1 MGKIIGID
9 LGTTNSVVAVME
21 GGEPTVIASAEGG
34 RTVPSVVA
42 FTKTGDRLVGQL
54 AKRQAVTNPANTIY
68 SIKRFMG
75 RRWDDPETKRAKEL
89 VSYTVEKDSKSD
101 GVVVKVGDK
110 TYTPPEISAMV
121 LQKLKTDAEAYL
133 GEKVI
138 EAVITVPAY
147 FDDTQRQATKD
158 AGRIAG
164 LEVRRII
171 NEPTASALAYG
182 LDKKHDEKIAVY
194 DLGGG
199 TFDISI
205 LELGE
210 GVFEVKATNGDTH
223 LGGDDF
229 DQRVIEWLLA
239 EFKKDQGIDLSKDP
253 QALQRLKEAAEK
265 AKIELSST
273 SSTEIN
279 LPYIT
284 ADASGPKH
292 LVVSLTR
299 AKLEDLVRDLIEKT
313 KNPVQAALKDAGLKA
328 ADIDEVILVGGQT
341 RMPAV
346 VDAVKAVFNGK
357 EPHKGVN
364 PDEVVGIGAAIQA
377 GVLAGDVKDVLLL
390 DVTPLSLGIETLG
403 GVMTKLID
411 RNTTI
416 PTSKSQVF
424 STASDNQGQV
434 EIHVLQ
440 GEREFAA
447 DNKTLGRFILD
458 GIPPAPR
465 GVPQIEVTFDI
476 DANGILDVKA
486 KDRATSK
493 EQQVRITAS
502 SMLSK
507 EDVDKMVREA
517 SEHADEDRK
526 RREEVEVRN
535 QAEQL
540 TYQAERTIKD
550 LGDKVSSE
558 DKATVEN
565 QVLSLREALKG
576 SDMEAISAGAAA
588 SPRRSSGCRRPPTRR
603 PRPRPVRTAPTG
615 ARPARAV
622 RAVSRARR
630 KANRPGPDPAARR
643 AAHRATPSPRTTR
656 SRASSRRSERPD
668 AHAPG
673 GLRPAGR
680 FDSPCG
686 LIRSNESQAIL
697 GGTDPVMRPRGVAL
711 VRIWRRSHVCG
722 RPSRIG
728 RAA

>member
-1 MGKIIGID
+1 MGRIIGID

-21 GGEPTVIASAEGG
+21 GGEPTVIPSAEGG

-42 FTKTGDRLVGQL
+42 FTKNGERLVGQV
-54 AKRQAVTNPANTIY
+54 AKRQAVTNPGNTVY

-75 RRWDDPETKRAKEL
+75 RRWDDPEVKRTRDL
-89 VSYTVEKDSKSD
+89 VPYKTEKDGNSD
-101 GVVVKVGDK
+101 GIKVALSDGK
-110 TYTPPEISAMV
+110 SYTPPEISAMI

-133 GEKVI
+133 GEKVT

-164 LEVRRII
+164 LDVKRII

-182 LDKKHDEKIAVY
+182 LDKKKDEQIAVY

-205 LELGE
+205 LELGD

-229 DQRVIEWLLA
+229 DQRVIEWLLT
-239 EFKKDQGIDLSKDP
+239 EFKKDQGIDLAKDQ

-265 AKIELSST
+265 AKNELSST
-273 SSTEIN
+273 TTTEIN

-284 ADASGPKH
+284 VDADKNPKH
-292 LVVSLTR
+292 LVMTLSR
-299 AKLEDLVRDLIEKT
+299 AKLEDLVADLVERT
-313 KNPVQAALKDAGLKA
+313 RGPVVAALKDAGLKPT
-328 ADIDEVILVGGQT
+328 DIDEVILVGGQT

-346 VDAVKAVFNGK
+346 LEAVKKMFGGK

-364 PDEVVGIGAAIQA
+364 PDEVVAIGAAIQA

-403 GVMTKLID
+403 GVMTKLIE

-416 PTSKSQVF
+416 PTSKSQTF
-424 STASDNQGQV
+424 STASDSQPQV

-440 GEREFAA
+440 GEREMAG

-486 KDRATSK
+486 KDRATSR

-507 EDVDKMVREA
+507 NDVDQMVRDA
-517 SEHADEDRK
+517 QEHAEEDRK
-526 RREEVEVRN
+526 RREVVDTRN
-535 QAEQL
+535 DADQL
-540 TYQAERTIKD
+540 AFQAERTLRD
-550 LGDKVSSE
+550 LGDKVASE
-558 DKATVEN
+558 DKADVETK
-565 QVLSLREALKG
+565 VAALREALKA
-576 SDMEAISAGAAA
+576 DDVEAIRSKMNELASSLQKVSTAAYQAAPPTGDDGNGNGSTGGAPEGEPTGAAA
-588 SPRRSSGCRRPPTRR
+588 GGGSGEEE
-603 PRPRPVRTAPTG
+603 
-615 ARPARAV
+615 AV
-622 RAVSRARR
+622 EGEFKEV
-630 KANRPGPDPAARR
+630 
-643 AAHRATPSPRTTR
+643 
-656 SRASSRRSERPD
+656 
-668 AHAPG
+668 
-673 GLRPAGR
+673 
-680 FDSPCG
+680 
-686 LIRSNESQAIL
+686 
-697 GGTDPVMRPRGVAL
+697 
-711 VRIWRRSHVCG
+711 
-722 RPSRIG
+722 
-728 RAA
+728 